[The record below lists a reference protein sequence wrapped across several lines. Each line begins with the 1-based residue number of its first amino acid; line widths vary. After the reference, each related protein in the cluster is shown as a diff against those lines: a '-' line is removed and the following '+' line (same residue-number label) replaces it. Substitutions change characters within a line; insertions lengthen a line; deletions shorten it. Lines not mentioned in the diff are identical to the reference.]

1 MNRLHYILDG
11 YNIIHAI
18 PSLKKTLV
26 HDAES
31 AREMLIHSAGQFC
44 ITKKIRCTIVF
55 DGIAPDNLRKGPIHA
70 PVHVVYS
77 SPQTADAK
85 IKQLIEQSKSRSLL
99 VIISSDRE
107 ILRFAQV
114 CSCQRHTSAHF
125 ARLLA
130 DTDDIVTEKS
140 NAPLTP
146 SQIDEWLKIFGEK

>member
-18 PSLKKTLV
+18 PSLKRTLV

-31 AREMLIHSAGQFC
+31 ARELLIHSAGQYC

-55 DGIAPDNLRKGPIHA
+55 DGVAPDNDRKEPSHA
-70 PVHVVYS
+70 PIHVVYS
-77 SPQTADAK
+77 SPLTADAK
-85 IKQLIEQSKSRSLL
+85 IKQMIEHSKRRSLL

-107 ILRFAQV
+107 ILRYAQV
-114 CSCQRHTSAHF
+114 CSCQSHTSGHF

-140 NAPLTP
+140 DAPLSP
-146 SQIDEWLKIFGEK
+146 AQIDEWLKLFGEK